1 MRIARNLHLS
11 EKEVQVIQYVSSV
24 HDVGMTCVSDAI
36 LKKTLDLTPQEME
49 EIKKHPQRGAAIM
62 RPLEFVELV
71 SQSILFHHERLD
83 GKGYPMGLRGDQIPI
98 GSRILAVVDAYL
110 AMVSERP
117 FRVRMTNAEAVD
129 ELVRHSGTQFDPRVV
144 AAFVEVLMD
153 ENQIEVDAFT
163 RISDALR
170 NAKKHHLV
178 P

>member
-1 MRIARNLHLS
+1 MI
-11 EKEVQVIQYVSSV
+11 
-24 HDVGMTCVSDAI
+24 
-36 LKKTLDLTPQEME
+36 
-49 EIKKHPQRGAAIM
+49 
-62 RPLEFVELV
+62 
-71 SQSILFHHERLD
+71 
-83 GKGYPMGLRGDQIPI
+83 
-98 GSRILAVVDAYL
+98 DAYL
-110 AMVSERP
+110 SMVSERP
-117 FRVRMTNAEAVD
+117 FRISMTNTQAVD

>member
-1 MRIARNLHLS
+1 
-11 EKEVQVIQYVSSV
+11 
-24 HDVGMTCVSDAI
+24 MTCVSDAI

-98 GSRILAVVDAYL
+98 GSRILAVIDAYL
-110 AMVSERP
+110 SMVSERP

-129 ELVRHSGTQFDPRVV
+129 ELVRHSGTQFDQRVV

>member
-1 MRIARNLHLS
+1 
-11 EKEVQVIQYVSSV
+11 
-24 HDVGMTCVSDAI
+24 MTCVSEEI
-36 LKKTLDLTPQEME
+36 LKKTLDLTTQEME
-49 EIKKHPQRGAAIM
+49 EIKKHPQRGAAII

-98 GSRILAVVDAYL
+98 GSRILAVLDAYVS
-110 AMVSERP
+110 MVSERP
-117 FRVRMTNAEAVD
+117 FRSRLASTEAVD

-153 ENQIEVDAFT
+153 EDQIEVDAFT
-163 RISDALR
+163 RITDALR

-178 P
+178 Q

>member
-1 MRIARNLHLS
+1 
-11 EKEVQVIQYVSSV
+11 QYVSSV

-36 LKKTLDLTPQEME
+36 LKKTLDLTPEEME

-71 SQSILFHHERLD
+71 SQSIPFHHERLD

-98 GSRILAVVDAYL
+98 GSRILAVLDAYVS
-110 AMVSERP
+110 MVNERP
-117 FRVRMTNAEAVD
+117 FRTRLTNAEAVD

-144 AAFVEVLMD
+144 SAFVEVLMD
-153 ENQIEVDAFT
+153 EGQVEVDAFT
-163 RISDALR
+163 RIADALR
-170 NAKKHHLV
+170 TVKKHHLV